1 VLREA
6 IQKLREGAIGDVY
19 MARGLCYKWRPTIGK
34 AGGPQATPPGVDY
47 NLWCGP
53 APNKP
58 LQRKKLHY
66 DWHWQWDCGNGD
78 MGNQGVHEMDM
89 ARWGLGVGLP
99 TRITGTGG
107 HYMFEDDQQTPN
119 TLICTFDYPEQ
130 KKMLQFETRH
140 WVSNYE
146 GGFGASGE
154 NNVGVLFFGSE
165 GYMEMEYF
173 GYRIFLGK
181 KREPGP
187 KGTGNAD
194 PWATFVAA
202 IRSGKREDLGVD
214 IEEGHLTSAL
224 CHLGNI
230 AYRVRRSIQF
240 DPAKEKI
247 LGDSEASTLLT
258 RDYRKPFVVPGI
270 A

>member
-1 VLREA
+1 
-6 IQKLREGAIGDVY
+6 
-19 MARGLCYKWRPTIGK
+19 
-34 AGGPQATPPGVDY
+34 
-47 NLWCGP
+47 
-53 APNKP
+53 
-58 LQRKKLHY
+58 
-66 DWHWQWDCGNGD
+66 
-78 MGNQGVHEMDM
+78 
-89 ARWGLGVGLP
+89 
-99 TRITGTGG
+99 
-107 HYMFEDDQQTPN
+107 
-119 TLICTFDYPEQ
+119 
-130 KKMLQFETRH
+130 
-140 WVSNYE
+140 
-146 GGFGASGE
+146 
-154 NNVGVLFFGSE
+154 VGVLFFGSE
-165 GYMEMEYF
+165 GYKEMEYF